1 MEVISLSAAG
11 DIDDDDAWVTT
22 PETTGGAAKRALA
35 DITNEYVCGPRKVAA
50 TAAGPCPEGRFAAS
64 KLMSASFCYEQLK
77 DATGDCGG
85 ADLDWERLLDR
96 ALQRLRVVSQSGTA
110 ALGRRCSSDGG
121 ILEDLVEDLNDEQQ
135 VSEYHT
141 DIFSKLGRDE
151 EDFCWVRPEYMEE
164 QPELDAEERAVAVD
178 WLVEVQVKY
187 KLRTETLFLAVSLL
201 DRFLSMR
208 KVLRTDLQLVVVC
221 AMFIAAKFEEI
232 DAPDIR
238 DFVHMT
244 QQACSR
250 QAILSMEVKM
260 LTALEFALCRP
271 TVMHFLDRFQRANG
285 CSKTHRLLL
294 EYFLQLALMDL
305 KMTRYT
311 PSQQVAA
318 ALLISSRLSQQ
329 PCTWPPPL
337 GRQDQ
342 SEQHLKCVTHCALD
356 MCRLLQDAERS
367 PFQAVRKKFQRSE
380 AHCVANLIAVV
391 ADT

>member
-1 MEVISLSAAG
+1 MSASGEIEGG
-11 DIDDDDAWVTT
+11 DDVFITT

-50 TAAGPCPEGRFAAS
+50 TVAGPCPEGRLAAS
-64 KLMSASFCYEQLK
+64 KLMNASFCYEQLK
-77 DATGDCGG
+77 DVDCGG
-85 ADLDWERLLDR
+85 GGLDLERLLDR
-96 ALQRLRVVSQSGTA
+96 DLQRLQVVSHTGAA
-110 ALGRRCSSDGG
+110 ALSRRSSSGG
-121 ILEDLVEDLNDEQQ
+121 GVVEDLVEDLNDEQQ
-135 VSEYHT
+135 VSEYQP

-164 QPELDAEERAVAVD
+164 QPDLCAEDRAVAID

-187 KLRTETLFLAVSLL
+187 KLRTETLFLAVNLI

-208 KVLRTDLQLVVVC
+208 KVARADLQLVVVC

-250 QAILSMEVKM
+250 QAILNMEVKM

-285 CSKTHRLLL
+285 CSETHRLLL

-305 KMTRYT
+305 KMTKYT

-318 ALLISSRLSQQ
+318 ALLISSRLAQQ
-329 PCTWPPPL
+329 PCTCPPPL
-337 GRQDQ
+337 GRQAH
-342 SEQHLKCVTHCALD
+342 SEEHMKCVTHCALD
-356 MCRLLQDAERS
+356 MCRLLQAAEKS
-367 PFQAVRKKFQRSE
+367 SFQAVRKKFQRKE
-380 AHCVANLIAVV
+380 FHCAASLIAVV
-391 ADT
+391 AET

>member
-1 MEVISLSAAG
+1 MEIISVSAAG

-50 TAAGPCPEGRFAAS
+50 TVAGACPEGRFAAS
-64 KLMSASFCYEQLK
+64 KLMNASFCYEQLK
-77 DATGDCGG
+77 DVAEDCG
-85 ADLDWERLLDR
+85 AELDWERLLDR
-96 ALQRLRVVSQSGTA
+96 ALQRLRVVSEQGTA
-110 ALGRRCSSDGG
+110 ALGRRSSAGGG
-121 ILEDLVEDLNDEQQ
+121 ILEDLVEDLDDEQH
-135 VSEYHT
+135 VSEYQP

-151 EDFCWVRPEYMEE
+151 EDFSWVRPEYMEE
-164 QPELDAEERAVAVD
+164 QPELSAEERAVAVD

-187 KLRTETLFLAVSLL
+187 KLRTETLFLSVSLI

-208 KVLRTDLQLVVVC
+208 KVARADLQLVVVC

-244 QQACSR
+244 QQACTR
-250 QAILSMEVKM
+250 QAILAMEVKM

-305 KMTRYT
+305 KMTKYT

-318 ALLISSRLSQQ
+318 ALLISSRLAQQ

-337 GRQDQ
+337 GRQAH
-342 SEQHLKCVTHCALD
+342 SEQHSKCVTHCALD
-356 MCRLLQDAERS
+356 MCRLLQESEKS
-367 PFQAVRKKFQRSE
+367 PFQAVRKKFQRPES
-380 AHCVANLIAVV
+380 HCVANLIAVV
-391 ADT
+391 AEF